1 MIARS
6 CRPDGVLLRA
16 DRTFA
21 TSDAALLDPAAFA
34 SWRHQYV
41 WQTFSAPAASQGAVW
56 VYVLALIIETAMPA
70 PLGRLGATPG
80 LAYLAWAPL
89 PTADAGGAPPATT
102 LIPAGGALS
111 VPVSPPRPPPGDDS
125 YTSGDCERLRRA
137 LRGAASE
144 LTRRSSLAYRRRPTP
159 APARPLSIPFLHR
172 FNAADHRPSPTQT
185 SSSRLCWHPAG
196 PFWASSSNLCPPPRG
211 ASPPCSAPP
220 AAASRPQCARRT
232 ARRSRCGWRR
242 RRARRSARSAPP
254 ARARGR
260 TATWRC
266 CSRARERP
274 ATALFWRE
282 QNSGRASSHLFHC
295 DHRGTQVH
303 VHAQR
308 GRREKTFAA
317 HTQRWGPLWPAR
329 HGRGTSTGSS

>member
-1 MIARS
+1 MLAGGPFGPSDGVDFLNASMIARS

-80 LAYLAWAPL
+80 VAYLAWAPL

-111 VPVSPPRPPPGDDS
+111 VPVSPPRPLPGDDS

-137 LRGAASE
+137 SRGAASE
-144 LTRRSSLAYRRRPTP
+144 LTCSLHCLSRPGSRPRPRTLSPSIYSIARRR
-159 APARPLSIPFLHR
+159 
-172 FNAADHRPSPTQT
+172 
-185 SSSRLCWHPAG
+185 
-196 PFWASSSNLCPPPRG
+196 
-211 ASPPCSAPP
+211 
-220 AAASRPQCARRT
+220 
-232 ARRSRCGWRR
+232 
-242 RRARRSARSAPP
+242 
-254 ARARGR
+254 
-260 TATWRC
+260 
-266 CSRARERP
+266 
-274 ATALFWRE
+274 
-282 QNSGRASSHLFHC
+282 
-295 DHRGTQVH
+295 
-303 VHAQR
+303 
-308 GRREKTFAA
+308 
-317 HTQRWGPLWPAR
+317 
-329 HGRGTSTGSS
+329 